1 MKLAKTIIIAAIA
14 AMAFAAVPVMAK
26 SSDAAEISALTDKK
40 PSKKAKAEI
49 RDAHFHVHLHCANCV
64 KKVQENI
71 AFEKGVKDLKVS
83 LEDQTVDIKYDA
95 SKTSEEAL
103 KAAIE
108 ALGYPVAEPGE
119 EAAHHHHHE

>member
-26 SSDAAEISALTDKK
+26 SSEAAEISALTDKK

-71 AFEKGVKDLKVS
+71 AFEKGVKVS

-119 EAAHHHHHE
+119 EAAHHHHE